1 MNRSFF
7 WVACGDRYVA
17 EAIESAKRAKRF
29 MPDIGRFLLTD
40 KRIRSYG
47 VFNPVKAMSAGEGP
61 WFLKNVRYYH
71 HALHEFEEG
80 DQLVALD
87 SDAYLLAPA
96 YELFDVLERFDFVGV
111 HEGPRQTGKTA
122 SPIPDAFSEF
132 NVGIL
137 AFRNNERV
145 RGLFGKW
152 LRLYEENVN
161 VYGDNDQSSLR
172 EAIWLDKSGLQIH
185 VMPSEFNCRFHF
197 GTYVHGQVRA
207 IHGGTRNI
215 GKVAKALNDRE
226 WKTRAWQP
234 KELLRL

>member
-7 WVACGDRYVA
+7 WVACGDQYVA

-29 MPDIGRFLLTD
+29 MPDVGRFLLTD
-40 KRIRSYG
+40 KRIRSHG
-47 VFNPVKAMSAGEGP
+47 LFSPVKAINFGDGP
-61 WFLKNVRYYH
+61 WFLQNVRGYH

-87 SDAYLLAPA
+87 TDAYLLAPA

-111 HEGPRQTGKTA
+111 HEGPRCTGRTVN
-122 SPIPDAFSEF
+122 PIPDAFSEF
-132 NVGIL
+132 NVGVL

-145 RGLFGKW
+145 RELFGRW

-161 VYGDNDQSSLR
+161 IYGDNDQSSLR
-172 EAIWLDKSGLQIH
+172 EAIWTDESGLQIH
-185 VMPSEFNCRFHF
+185 AMPSEFNCRFHF
-197 GTYVHGQVRA
+197 GTYVNGQVRV

-215 GKVAKALNDRE
+215 DKVAKALNDRE